1 MLLSC
6 WNILVSV
13 LCFFFGL
20 CVYVCVRVFTI
31 EDKKS
36 KDQDMETWMGSSG
49 PLLQTLRMHKHKVWG
64 LEQTCAAAL

>member
-1 MLLSC
+1 M
-6 WNILVSV
+6 
-13 LCFFFGL
+13 
-20 CVYVCVRVFTI
+20 YVCVHVFTI